1 MGRTGGFAGHN
12 GVNFYG
18 AYLLGMQPKI
28 CAARM
33 IIGRGNPPRDHYSA
47 RGAKIALVLEA
58 KPDGHGRAY
67 AVDVFGGRGVRNEE
81 N

>member
-1 MGRTGGFAGHN
+1 
-12 GVNFYG
+12 
-18 AYLLGMQPKI
+18 
-28 CAARM
+28 M

-47 RGAKIALVLEA
+47 RGAKIAQVLEA

-67 AVDVFGGRGVRNEE
+67 TVDVFGGRGVRNEE